1 MESSGTALSCT
12 PAAFLLLHLGLI
24 SSMAQQIE
32 FQTGLVGGE
41 VTLNCT
47 GILPDSQLPRDS
59 VVSWKY
65 SDTLL
70 WRMEKDR
77 RYWKKP
83 TFITG
88 RSDIRMQYKQL
99 SVWNLE
105 LSDAGIYTCEYGAR
119 KVHTSLHIVKLTISL
134 DGHFL
139 QNEVPELNL
148 TQNSPSPLPN
158 LSIRI
163 FDSNNNRVTRELQSK
178 SRQEY
183 IMKLKKLETMDSGTW
198 VCQVLSDSP
207 LINQNISFPVK
218 VLGFQNPVFERKY
231 ATVDSTVILSWHLNS
246 QKIEWKKGFTGQLNW
261 KQQES
266 AISHE
271 LLDFNI
277 TAQGQLH
284 ETKKSNNL
292 LFEIPERKPE
302 STIEVKLPKVHFNH
316 SGQYQCQ
323 LEYQGRHVQSKIE
336 LVVMKVSANPAGPLS
351 RGANV
356 TLTCQVSGPLTP
368 DAFLRWE
375 RVNGT
380 KMDMK
385 NSKQREVKLEVN
397 ISAAG
402 LWSCHLIEDSDKKI
416 SFHYHVE
423 EASVWINNVIIGASI
438 GGSLLA
444 FALGCLCIISGVN
457 WQRRRQRA
465 KRMAQARQ
473 HLLENKT
480 CQCQQC
486 TDCPD

>member
-1 MESSGTALSCT
+1 MEPCGTALSCM

-24 SSMAQQIE
+24 SSMAHQNE
-32 FQTGLVGGE
+32 FQTGLTGGE

-47 GILPDSQLPRDS
+47 GIPPDSQLFRDAT

-70 WRMEKDR
+70 WRMEKST

-88 RSDIRMQYKQL
+88 RADIKMQYKQL
-99 SVWNLE
+99 WVWNLK
-105 LSDAGIYTCEYGAR
+105 LSDAGIYTCEYGTHR
-119 KVHTSLHIVKLTISL
+119 IRTSLHIFKLTISL

-139 QNEVPELNL
+139 QNEVPELIL
-148 TQNSPSPLPN
+148 IQNASSPLPD
-158 LSIRI
+158 LSII
-163 FDSNNNRVTRELQSK
+163 LFDNNNNRKTPEIKSK
-178 SRQEY
+178 SRQKY
-183 IMKLKKLETMDSGTW
+183 IVNLKKLEIMDSGTW
-198 VCQVLSDSP
+198 VCQVHSDSP
-207 LINQNISFPVK
+207 LINRNISFAVN
-218 VLGFQNPVFERKY
+218 VLGFQNPDLERKY

-246 QKIEWKKGFTGQLNW
+246 QNIKWKEGFTGQLNW

-266 AISHE
+266 AKSHK
-271 LLDFNI
+271 LLDFNV

-284 ETKKSNNL
+284 ETKKSNNF
-292 LFEIPERKPE
+292 LFEIPKRKPE
-302 STIEVKLPKVHFNH
+302 GTIEVKLPKVHFNH

-323 LEYQGRHVQSKIE
+323 LEYQGRYTQSKIE
-336 LVVMKVSANPAGPLS
+336 LVVMKVSGNPAGPLS
-351 RGANV
+351 RGANM
-356 TLTCQVSGPLTP
+356 TLTCQVSGQLPP
-368 DAFLRWE
+368 NAYLRWE

-380 KMDMK
+380 EMDIK

-423 EASVWINNVIIGASI
+423 EASVWINYVRIGASI

-444 FALGCLCIISGVN
+444 FALGCLCIISGIS

-473 HLLENKT
+473 YLLENKT
-480 CQCQQC
+480 CQCQHRMKK
-486 TDCPD
+486 